1 VLVAGVGDVFVA
13 RVVAGGKVTVPRRL
27 RDVLNLEEGDY
38 VRVTITEV
46 IKRKQPERKT
56 KKAGKK

>member
-1 VLVAGVGDVFVA
+1 MA

-38 VRVTITEV
+38 VRVTINEV
-46 IKRKQPERKT
+46 IKRKQERK
-56 KKAGKK
+56 GKKSGKW